1 MLENPPEAPDPEQQ
15 ELFAGEGWQFV
26 AGRGELFVY
35 LCSDPAAPE
44 LDTDPA
50 VQALSLKMARRDAG
64 TTAVVVLL
72 NAAVL
77 ALNMGMR
84 GGFCWLRA
92 LVEAPD
98 TVLLAALLFVDC
110 LLYGVSGWL
119 KLRRMTRQLKQGI
132 PLDHNKP
139 WRAEAVRYRAS
150 VLGVL
155 VLLVGIAAV
164 AAGWGDPAQI
174 SADEYGA
181 LPFATLTD
189 LTGSDTVQE
198 KTTLTVQGSVLAPC
212 ILHYDEDAYI
222 GTAPC
227 HLYVDY
233 YQTAAPWMA
242 QRLAAELHDLKKD
255 LTPDPVAIPCPA
267 GVDAAYAYNN
277 EGVFEQVILVKGDT
291 VMSALWFGEMPNRT
305 EDFLPILAEKMQG

>member
-1 MLENPPEAPDPEQQ
+1 MEGKFASTKLGTIVSGVALAAMGVI
-15 ELFAGEGWQFV
+15 LFANPTTAMLTITSMVGWVLVIMGVVSLASALTRWSAILSTVDLYTGILELLFGILLVNIPGFFV
-26 AGRGELFVY
+26 TWIFVLLGIFILVSGLNSLY
-35 LCSDPAAPE
+35 GANAL
-44 LDTDPA
+44 
-50 VQALSLKMARRDAG
+50 QALGMPNAG
-64 TTAVVVLL
+64 TAK
-72 NAAVL
+72 AGAIL
-77 ALNMGMR
+77 A
-84 GGFCWLRA
+84 
-92 LVEAPD
+92 
-98 TVLLAALLFVDC
+98 
-110 LLYGVSGWL
+110 
-119 KLRRMTRQLKQGI
+119 I
-132 PLDHNKP
+132 
-139 WRAEAVRYRAS
+139 

-155 VLLVGIAAV
+155 VLLVCIAAV
-164 AAGWGDPAQI
+164 AAGWGEPAEI

-198 KTTLTVQGSVLAPC
+198 KTSLTAQGSVLAPC

-242 QRLAAELHDLKKD
+242 QRLAAELHDLKKN
-255 LTPDPVAIPCPA
+255 LAPDPVSIPCPA
-267 GVDAAYAYNN
+267 GVDAAYAYDN